1 MKHLFRFA
9 LFAVLPLVI
18 PAAVAQEKS
27 VNPGINKSFENPD
40 VDEFVGRFERDGR
53 EPFDKRAEILAACHI
68 KPGMAIADVGAGT
81 GLFTRL
87 FAPAVGEKGT
97 VYAVDISKKFVEH
110 IEKTCAEQGIK
121 NVKGVVCSQ
130 KSVELPANSVDLA
143 FICDVYHHFEFPTQT
158 MQSIHRALRPGGQVI
173 LIDFIRKEG
182 ESSDFV
188 LKHVRAGEETFRKE
202 IENAGFGVV
211 DQGKKDFL
219 KISYFLRFEKVES
232 AKADAE

>member
-1 MKHLFRFA
+1 MKHLFRFTW
-9 LFAVLPLVI
+9 LVILPLAI

-40 VDEFVGRFERDGR
+40 VDEYVGRFERDGR
-53 EPFDKRAEILAACHI
+53 EPFDKRKEILAACHI
-68 KPGMAIADVGAGT
+68 KPGMTIADVGAGT

-97 VYAVDISKKFVEH
+97 VYAVDISKNFIEH

-130 KSVELPANSVDLA
+130 KSVELPPDSIDLA
-143 FICDVYHHFEFPTQT
+143 FICDVYHHFEFPTKT

-182 ESSDFV
+182 KSSDFV

-202 IENAGFGVV
+202 IEKAGFRVV
-211 DQGKKDFL
+211 DESKKDFL
-219 KISYFLRFEKVES
+219 KTSYFLRFEKTKPANTN
-232 AKADAE
+232 AK